1 MAVETVG
8 QAADRVSIVPAE
20 LPVLL
25 DTLHLD
31 TAAREAINGHARH
44 LENWMSGILNW
55 HEGCHRYA
63 ESDLISN
70 TRPARPAPSGWLT
83 GLGTSAALRAHRP
96 AAAGYM
102 KLRVCRAESSAA
114 SSSGNPM

>member
-1 MAVETVG
+1 MR
-8 QAADRVSIVPAE
+8 QFQHIVATE
-20 LPVLL
+20 LPVLF

-70 TRPARPAPSGWLT
+70 TRPARPARSGWLT
-83 GLGTSAALRAHRP
+83 GLGTSAARIGHARAR
-96 AAAGYM
+96 
-102 KLRVCRAESSAA
+102 
-114 SSSGNPM
+114 